1 MAETYFLKLMGF
13 PELHRPDGR
22 PVKLKVRKHLALLI
36 YLVMDGRA
44 LYFRDELAELLWP
57 GVPAENSRHSLSMA
71 FSVLRGLFGADC
83 IKGNH
88 AEVQF
93 RAPRLGLDLD
103 RIEAGE
109 ILGSATALPLE
120 VDGFLRGFHIEDAPA
135 FQHWRDRRH
144 AQLLPLIQAAMLTLV
159 DQARRSADLSRM
171 LAMADR
177 LLALDPLAEEGIRA
191 RMEAFAIQGDRVS
204 ALREFEGW
212 KRELDREIGAVPSEL
227 LEAMAARLRRGIQS
241 PSAPVQLRESDG
253 GLAMPRFIGRAA
265 EYGVLFEAWERT
277 TQLNTRHVLLTGETG
292 IGKSTLAMRFAA
304 AAALEGA
311 AVARVQCFEL
321 EQRMAFGMIGAL
333 VTPLLELPGVLGT
346 APESLAEVARMVPKV
361 REKFP
366 HLPAPR
372 HSEGEAARLHFAEGT
387 LALLDAIMEEQP
399 ILLIVDDYPRSDEAS
414 LSVLHLLLR
423 RAVNDRLMVVL
434 SGRPPEEDESPQ
446 AARIRQ
452 GVPHLPLDRIELT
465 PLAGE
470 ECDELL
476 GALLSGV
483 GREPGSPERRAI
495 LRTAG
500 GNPMALELL
509 TQDWLTHG
517 DAALAVLLPAM
528 GDDVPGSALE
538 AVGYDRLIER
548 MLPTM
553 TPRTRV
559 ALYLAAILGPRLNE
573 LECFEVLDFTAG
585 QTMAAL
591 SELVQQR
598 VLRNTERGLEFV
610 NELIR
615 ARLYLKIP
623 TAARVRLHHA
633 VADRLLAAVAGGEEV
648 PGLEIAW
655 HCIRARRR
663 EEATPFLMNGA
674 REAITHGAP
683 DEAARALSSAIG
695 QLKGRAK
702 AEATLLLAE
711 TYQEMAEWG
720 DALECATH
728 LESNRDIDSSILQAA
743 SMVSIETR
751 FRLGLLPTN
760 ELPGLIGNLIHFTRS
775 HTQPEIRV
783 KAGVS
788 AAGIA
793 GILREPGLISVTRE
807 AVDDLPTGALD
818 HRHVAKLLLARA
830 KMSYHDR
837 VNGSGLSEA
846 LAAARLLEAGQVS
859 DTTFVQAQIGLGAI
873 ASINGEYDKAAMPLE
888 KAFKAARR
896 LDNGWLMCTAAS
908 NLALCYH
915 RLGAVDQQLLWG
927 KRAWQHSNTT
937 APGSYERIFAI
948 AQYALSQL
956 CSNRKH
962 DTFESLACLL
972 DASKEVQLPW
982 IRQAA
987 LLWIADIRWLL
998 GKKKDALLTI
1008 GEIQSTD
1015 PTALATCVEGQLAR
1029 WITVFHIENGNRR
1042 DAQARLE
1049 LTYMRIERLD
1059 ALDRAEVLCS
1069 YRLLN
1074 NRMGGQGER
1083 IWARGRAELARL
1095 PMGCSR
1101 QLTELGLRLP
1111 D

>member
-598 VLRNTERGLEFV
+598 VLRNTARGLEFV

-720 DALECATH
+720 DALECV
-728 LESNRDIDSSILQAA
+728 RDISQDHKSDPSVREVADILELSSNLQLDAYPIEEIPALVQDLALRTATYEEPRARARAA
-743 SMVSIETR
+743 SWAACLAASLRREDLLLSVREALSRIELAQLDPRDQSLVWMARAMVFYNTR
-751 FRLGLLPTN
+751 ER
-760 ELPGLIGNLIHFTRS
+760 
-775 HTQPEIRV
+775 
-783 KAGVS
+783 KAGIE
-788 AAGIA
+788 A
-793 GILREPGLISVTRE
+793 LRTASSQARSIGTLDSTFVHIH
-807 AVDDLPTGALD
+807 TGFGTL
-818 HRHVAKLLLARA
+818 V
-830 KMSYHDR
+830 
-837 VNGSGLSEA
+837 LSEGRYGE
-846 LAAARLLEAGQVS
+846 AAESLH
-859 DTTFVQAQIGLGAI
+859 I
-873 ASINGEYDKAAMPLE
+873 AYKAAT
-888 KAFKAARR
+888 R
-896 LDNGWLMCTAAS
+896 LDNMPLIT
-908 NLALCYH
+908 
-915 RLGAVDQQLLWG
+915 
-927 KRAWQHSNTT
+927 
-937 APGSYERIFAI
+937 
-948 AQYALSQL
+948 
-956 CSNRKH
+956 
-962 DTFESLACLL
+962 
-972 DASKEVQLPW
+972 
-982 IRQAA
+982 QAA
-987 LLWIADIRWLL
+987 ANL
-998 GKKKDALLTI
+998 
-1008 GEIQSTD
+1008 S
-1015 PTALATCVEGQLAR
+1015 
-1029 WITVFHIENGNRR
+1029 
-1042 DAQARLE
+1042 
-1049 LTYMRIERLD
+1049 
-1059 ALDRAEVLCS
+1059 LC
-1069 YRLLN
+1069 
-1074 NRMGGQGER
+1074 
-1083 IWARGRAELARL
+1083 
-1095 PMGCSR
+1095 
-1101 QLTELGLRLP
+1101 
-1111 D
+1111 